1 MSNIKVSIEI
11 EATPEKVWQIVEPIE
26 RHVDWMHDAVAIRF
40 TSDQKRGVGTAFL
53 CDTKVGPIR
62 LTDKMEIT
70 EWVPGKAM
78 GVKHIGI
85 VTGTGVFTLEP
96 LNNGVRT
103 LFKWEEKLVFP
114 WFLGGPLGAFIGGK
128 VVLRQIWKRNLRG
141 LAELCKN

>member
-11 EATPEKVWQIVEPIE
+11 DATPEKVWQIVEPIE

-40 TSDQKRGVGTAFL
+40 TSDQTRGVGTAFL

-85 VTGTGVFTLEP
+85 VTGTGVFTLES
-96 LNNGVRT
+96 LSNGTRT

-114 WFLGGPLGAFIGGK
+114 WFLGGPLGAFVGGK
-128 VVLRQIWKRNLRG
+128 ILLRQIWKRNLRG
-141 LAELCKN
+141 LAALCKN